1 MAKHLNLYPPMNR
14 QSNKQLFLLL
24 VLCIGCFS
32 AATTWAQLPRTKIYL
47 FDFQKT
53 IKGVSLNN
61 PVTIAPGKLYNNQPY
76 FTPDNRLMYFV
87 SSDDTNN
94 TEIYQYDLAKQKT
107 KRVTRTP
114 ECEYSPKLTT
124 DMEHISCVRVERDK
138 KTQRLY
144 TYSLRGKK
152 PYAVFP
158 EQTTIGYYE
167 WLSLHEYLA
176 FELPEPFSLVQCNT
190 LKKTRWRLD
199 DSIGRTF
206 YARKYK
212 GRSVYVD
219 KEDSLQWV
227 LRSLLPENLRAVKN
241 RMNVPNPVVC
251 ETLPGEEDYCI
262 LADGS
267 ILMGHEGKL
276 YLRKSPWDFPKEA
289 WTQVADLNAF
299 GINSFYRI
307 AVSPSYR
314 KLAVVVYEGKKP

>member
-1 MAKHLNLYPPMNR
+1 MNR
-14 QSNKQLFLLL
+14 FCCFYSLWVFCLLSL
-24 VLCIGCFS
+24 PSF
-32 AATTWAQLPRTKIYL
+32 AQLPSTQIYL

-53 IKGVSLNN
+53 VKGVTLTH
-61 PVTIAPGKLYNNQPY
+61 PVKIAPGKLYNNQPY

-87 SSDDTNN
+87 SSNDTNN
-94 TEIYQYDLAKQKT
+94 TEIYQYDLAKRKT
-107 KRVTRTP
+107 KRLTHTT

-152 PYAVFP
+152 PYAVMP
-158 EQTTIGYYE
+158 EQTNIGYYE

-176 FELPEPFSLVQCNT
+176 FELPEPFSLVQCNSY
-190 LKKTRWRLD
+190 KKTRWRLD

-219 KEDSLQWV
+219 KEDSNQWV
-227 LRSLLPENLRAVKN
+227 LRALLPENLRAVKN
-241 RMNVPNPVVC
+241 RTNITNPIIT
-251 ETLPGEEDYCI
+251 ETLPGEEDYCF

-267 ILMGHEGKL
+267 ILMGHKGKL
-276 YLRKSPWDFPKEA
+276 YLRKSPWDNPKET
-289 WTQVADLNAF
+289 WIEVADLTSF
-299 GINSFYRI
+299 GITSFYRLAI
-307 AVSPSYR
+307 SPSYR
-314 KLAVVVYEGKKP
+314 KLAIVVYEGKKP